1 MCDSMLRAASSSCL
15 GAAQVLAA
23 PAAAMRHAG
32 TRVAL
37 ICLGAALLLT
47 PLAPAM
53 CDTML
58 RAASSSCLGAAQ
70 VLAAPAA
77 AMRGAGTRVA
87 SS

>member
-1 MCDSMLRAASSSCL
+1 MLRAATFSRL

-23 PAAAMRHAG
+23 PAATMRLAG

-37 ICLGAALLLT
+37 IRLGTALLLT
-47 PLAPAM
+47 PLAAAM

-77 AMRGAGTRVA
+77 TMRDAGTRVA
-87 SS
+87 LS